1 MNVNRFT
8 LLYSHLTHNISYIVA
23 IGTAGIVSNMI
34 CVYSLYVL
42 KTTGCGLPPGPFGR
56 YIFIILLLLFSY
68 YPQSLSGLEGAAEG
82 ISYLAV
88 VGLFGW
94 SLTKK
99 IKTGSGLPVGKFG
112 LLGGAEGLTFLTVLG
127 GLAIAGLNLQEY
139 GFLPGFL
146 PNDQCFGINN

>member
-1 MNVNRFT
+1 M
-8 LLYSHLTHNISYIVA
+8 YISI
-23 IGTAGIVSNMI
+23 
-34 CVYSLYVL
+34 
-42 KTTGCGLPPGPFGR
+42 
-56 YIFIILLLLFSY
+56 IILLLCPSY
-68 YPQSLSGLEGAAEG
+68 LLLLLGLEGAAEG

-99 IKTGSGLPVGKFG
+99 IKTGSGLPAGKFG

-127 GLAIAGLNLQEY
+127 GLVIAGLNLQEY